1 MKSVNLKIDLET
13 RDEIYADEAHAFFL
27 DFVFLEAV
35 ALVVKDFIGDQDKVL
50 EANTDPNYY
59 INDPECEISSSIE
72 YLLEVLK
79 EYDRADG
86 VDVDSESYTLEEFHG
101 MVSDKLSLAISSIT
115 TANSAGELMGIY
127 NIIQDPRY
135 LQGMTVKGTHLDG
148 TIVYFIEPKEVFQLP
163 AA

>member
-1 MKSVNLKIDLET
+1 MKSVNLKIDKET
-13 RDEIYADEAHAFFL
+13 RDSIYADEAHAFFL

-35 ALVVKDFIGDQDKVL
+35 GVVVKDFIGDQDKVL

-59 INDPECEISSSIE
+59 INDPECEVSSSIE
-72 YLLEVLK
+72 YLLDVLK

-86 VDVDSESYTLEEFHG
+86 VDVNSDSYCLGEFHG

-115 TANSAGELMGIY
+115 VANTAGELMGIY
-127 NIIQDPRY
+127 NVLQDPMY
-135 LQGMTVKGTHLDG
+135 AHGMTVKGTHLDG